1 MKPISLICILLYSLL
16 NASCFADGQ
25 IDTIRYIQSA
35 QHPDPKQSY
44 FVELLSLALAASKD
58 KYGEYQLE
66 PISYEMAQGRASM
79 MLQRNELIDV
89 HWRMTSKSLESKLQA
104 IYFPILKGLMGYR
117 IFIIRKEDQP
127 LFEQINS
134 LAELKKL
141 PLGQGLNWPDSE
153 ILLSNG
159 FNVIKGYDIYL
170 LKMLKR
176 ERFDYF
182 PRALHEPWLEI
193 ADEPNLMVEQ
203 GFMLKYPAPTYFFV
217 NKKNKRLSDRL
228 TLGFERLLNSGKFE
242 LYFQNHAIT
251 SNILAKAKLGNRRVF
266 QLSSP
271 LLSKQTNELLNDK
284 RLWIKVNEF

>member
-1 MKPISLICILLYSLL
+1 MKIISLISILLYSLL
-16 NASCFADGQ
+16 NAMCFAGEQ
-25 IDTIRYIQSA
+25 IDTIRYIESA
-35 QHPDPKQSY
+35 QHPDPKQGY

-58 KYGEYQLE
+58 EYGDYQLQ
-66 PISYEMAQGRASM
+66 PVRYEMAQGRASM

-127 LFEQINS
+127 LFKQVNS

-141 PLGQGLNWPDSE
+141 PLGQGINWPDSE
-153 ILLSNG
+153 ILLSND
-159 FNVIKGYDIYL
+159 FNVIKGYDIHL

-176 ERFDYF
+176 KRFDYF

-193 ADEPNLMVEQ
+193 ANEPDLMVEQ
-203 GFMLKYPAPTYFFV
+203 SFMLTYPAPMYFFV
-217 NKKNKRLSDRL
+217 NKNNKRLTDRL
-228 TLGFERLLNSGKFE
+228 TLGLKRLLNSGKFE
-242 LYFQNHAIT
+242 HYFENHAIT
-251 SNILAKAKLGNRRVF
+251 SNILAKAKLANRRVF

-271 LLSKQTNELLNDK
+271 LLSKQTNELLKDK
-284 RLWIKVNEF
+284 RLWIKVNDL